1 MAPRARLTA
10 RQRRFLLDQG
20 YLVLGP
26 LLDRSALAR
35 ITDRLQG
42 LVQQTVAAWA
52 DEPSLDTH
60 EGCVMANFDVAD
72 PDFAPCHQH
81 PLLADAARVV
91 LGDPWFVRELDL
103 RAPIPGCGEQ
113 GLHTDFDE
121 PVPGLPAWRT
131 LSAMWCV
138 TPFTRESGPLRVIP
152 RSHRRSEPPIDTE
165 HGYATGMG
173 PHPDEVKITAPPGSV
188 ILFNASDLWHSGTF
202 NYTPAARL
210 ALTAHFDPGTRPVA
224 GPRPGGAAGRSALVS
239 AAAVRHR
246 ARPGRMSAAGQPGTA
261 R

>member
-20 YLVLGP
+20 YLVVGP
-26 LLDRSALAR
+26 LLDRAVLAR

-42 LVQQTVAAWA
+42 LVRRTVAAWA

-60 EGCVMANFDVAD
+60 EGCVMANFDVTD

-81 PLLADAARVV
+81 PLLADAATVV
-91 LGDPWFVRELDL
+91 LGDPWHVREVDL

-113 GLHTDFDE
+113 GLHTDYDE
-121 PVPGLPAWRT
+121 PVPSLPTWRT

-138 TPFTRESGPLRVIP
+138 TPFTRDSGPLRVIP

-210 ALTAHFDPGTRPVA
+210 ALTVHFDPGIQPAA
-224 GPRPGGAAGRSALVS
+224 GPGSHRAPGRSAVVS
-239 AAAVRHR
+239 AAVRQR
-246 ARPGRMSAAGQPGTA
+246 ARAGHISAVAQPGTSG
-261 R
+261 